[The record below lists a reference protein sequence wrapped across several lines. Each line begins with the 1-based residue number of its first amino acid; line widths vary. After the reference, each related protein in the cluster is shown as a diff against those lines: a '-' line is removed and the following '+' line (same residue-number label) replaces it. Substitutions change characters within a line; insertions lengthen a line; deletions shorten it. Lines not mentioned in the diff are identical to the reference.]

1 MALEAIFDELTEIA
15 HQGVFYMLMGSL
27 GFLSIVI
34 ANGIIS
40 TIRKGKRDM
49 NKS

>member
-1 MALEAIFDELTEIA
+1 MTLEAILDELTEIA
-15 HQGVFYMLMGSL
+15 HQGVFYMLMGSF
-27 GFLSIVI
+27 GFLTVII

-40 TIRKGKRDM
+40 TICKGKKDM